1 VDVKIVRIFNTYGPR
16 MAVHDGRVVSNFII
30 QALNGEDITVYG
42 DGSQTRSFCYVD
54 DLIEG
59 LIRMMN
65 SPEGFT
71 GPVNIGTPRE
81 FTILQLAE
89 TLIQMTGSASRIIFK
104 PLPQDDPIQRRPD
117 ITLAREKL
125 GWEPRIQLSEGLEK
139 TIAYFRTMI

>member
-1 VDVKIVRIFNTYGPR
+1 
-16 MAVHDGRVVSNFII
+16 
-30 QALNGEDITVYG
+30 
-42 DGSQTRSFCYVD
+42 VD

-71 GPVNIGTPRE
+71 GPVNIGTPWE

-139 TIAYFRTMI
+139 TIAYFRTMIG

>member
-1 VDVKIVRIFNTYGPR
+1 
-16 MAVHDGRVVSNFII
+16 M
-30 QALNGEDITVYG
+30 
-42 DGSQTRSFCYVD
+42 D

-89 TLIQMTGSASRIIFK
+89 TVIRMTGSASRIIFR

-125 GWEPRIQLSEGLEK
+125 GWEPRIPLSEGLEK